1 MQGCTLR
8 ISGCRAVL
16 SGSRGT
22 GLCSQDLRV
31 RACCQD
37 LRVRACCQDLRVRA
51 CCQDLGVQDCAL
63 RISGCR
69 AVIAGTQDAG
79 LCCQDLRVRASC
91 QDLRVQGWS
100 VWGRLGL
107 LCLSAVRPHVFR
119 VCGLTGPPIPHGRQP
134 LGDSSGLNHL
144 FSQEPLPAGTSWL
157 PARLTTNPS

>member
-1 MQGCTLR
+1 MLSGSQGEGLLSGSQGEGLLSGSRGAGLCSQDLGVQGCSR
-8 ISGCRAVL
+8 RNSGCRAVL
-16 SGSRGT
+16 SGSQGEGFLSGSWGT
-22 GLCSQDLRV
+22 GLCSQHLRV

-37 LRVRACCQDLRVRA
+37 LRVRAS
-51 CCQDLGVQDCAL
+51 CQDLG
-63 RISGCR
+63 
-69 AVIAGTQDAG
+69 
-79 LCCQDLRVRASC
+79 
-91 QDLRVQGWS
+91 VQGWS

>member
-1 MQGCTLR
+1 MFSGSRGAGLYSQDLRVQGCAVR
-8 ISGCRAVL
+8 ISGYRAVLSGSQGEGFL

-51 CCQDLGVQDCAL
+51 SCQDLG
-63 RISGCR
+63 
-69 AVIAGTQDAG
+69 
-79 LCCQDLRVRASC
+79 
-91 QDLRVQGWS
+91 VQGWS